1 MLDTTASNA
10 IYINVSPT
18 NKIAIGSGNSS
29 SIVSQQFGTVVI
41 GEENSLHVSWE
52 PETQTISAELTNS
65 LGTTTFSYVYVKLT
79 GVASRNLRI
88 GALDYRQASTN
99 PFSALTVT
107 NFVISE
113 YYESPLAEEI
123 IVPDPAGYYLL
134 FDGWTGAN
142 GDTPQYNVTVPL
154 NSYGTLRY
162 VANWSPGVTRK
173 NYKSGNYSTSNQYIK
188 FYYNVV
194 VAYVDQARRKAYTYE
209 RVFFYRTNTGY
220 TTYGTGSMT
229 IKYNGSSYT
238 KSISESN
245 KITNSGITL
254 WSRYWNSQSNT
265 YDSVSY
271 NANGTK
277 SVTIGITKFSHQRFS
292 ISGLPKN
299 YTVTL
304 PAIKSIE

>member
-1 MLDTTASNA
+1 
-10 IYINVSPT
+10 
-18 NKIAIGSGNSS
+18 
-29 SIVSQQFGTVVI
+29 
-41 GEENSLHVSWE
+41 
-52 PETQTISAELTNS
+52 
-65 LGTTTFSYVYVKLT
+65 
-79 GVASRNLRI
+79 
-88 GALDYRQASTN
+88 
-99 PFSALTVT
+99 
-107 NFVISE
+107 
-113 YYESPLAEEI
+113 
-123 IVPDPAGYYLL
+123 
-134 FDGWTGAN
+134 
-142 GDTPQYNVTVPL
+142 
-154 NSYGTLRY
+154 
-162 VANWSPGVTRK
+162 
-173 NYKSGNYSTSNQYIK
+173 
-188 FYYNVV
+188 
-194 VAYVDQARRKAYTYE
+194 
-209 RVFFYRTNTGY
+209 
-220 TTYGTGSMT
+220 MT